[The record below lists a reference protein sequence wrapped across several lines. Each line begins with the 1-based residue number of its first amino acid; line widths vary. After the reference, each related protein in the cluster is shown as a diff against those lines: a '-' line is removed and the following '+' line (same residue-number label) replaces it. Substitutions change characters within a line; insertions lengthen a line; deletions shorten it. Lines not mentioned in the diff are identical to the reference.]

1 VVQGLAVE
9 SILDW
14 TFVVNVAHQRTI
26 MRNGLLDVR
35 LEGVRLRLELSH
47 ASRLL
52 CIRRERGSIL
62 RIPHAPGHFGRDL
75 LQKQLLAKRAEEV
88 GFDQD
93 VPADVQKEL
102 TL

>member
-1 VVQGLAVE
+1 MVQGLAVE

-14 TFVVNVAHQRTI
+14 TFVGSVAHQRTI

-47 ASRLL
+47 ASLL

-88 GFDQD
+88 GFHQN